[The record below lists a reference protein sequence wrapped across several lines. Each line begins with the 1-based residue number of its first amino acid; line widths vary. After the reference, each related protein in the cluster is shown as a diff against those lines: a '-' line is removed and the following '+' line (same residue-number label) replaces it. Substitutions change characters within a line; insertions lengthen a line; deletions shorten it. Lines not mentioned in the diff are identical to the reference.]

1 MAKSRRGR
9 HLRTRHKET
18 EKDSISENDQS
29 KLEDNDF
36 DDTDDNNKE
45 ENSLSD
51 TNDDQSFIVPKKRGR
66 KRKAELSL
74 KDKYVPDVDP
84 ARRGIMAQGGSLR
97 RRDTLKSTSRY
108 SPPPASTRKSLRN
121 EKLEK
126 PESKK
131 IETESIDPP
140 KIENIVVSSRKKAIN
155 QKNTISSPSRE
166 LRSKSDDEKD
176 KKANSAVSK
185 ASVSQTNK
193 KTSSSVTSAEEND
206 IELEPPEKIS
216 KSDHDH
222 KLLTRSNRRKSS
234 ESNVLSSIASE
245 KPENIVKPIKI
256 NEKTNS
262 IATTKSSQPIRSVTL
277 NSIASASKNE
287 TNQSVALSKPQTIT
301 ISATAPTITIPKLM
315 TTSSVAN
322 KIPTILKPSISTTN
336 ANKGPVRKPLS
347 LSKYLET
354 LPEIDECIH
363 NDGIPDT
370 EMQKLPDKILLVNSE
385 LPLELAVSVENQDVD
400 YLFRFLFSDKSFRL
414 FILFVM
420 FACCAKELM
429 SIL

>member
-1 MAKSRRGR
+1 M
-9 HLRTRHKET
+9 
-18 EKDSISENDQS
+18 
-29 KLEDNDF
+29 
-36 DDTDDNNKE
+36 
-45 ENSLSD
+45 
-51 TNDDQSFIVPKKRGR
+51 
-66 KRKAELSL
+66 
-74 KDKYVPDVDP
+74 
-84 ARRGIMAQGGSLR
+84 
-97 RRDTLKSTSRY
+97 
-108 SPPPASTRKSLRN
+108 
-121 EKLEK
+121 
-126 PESKK
+126 
-131 IETESIDPP
+131 
-140 KIENIVVSSRKKAIN
+140 
-155 QKNTISSPSRE
+155 
-166 LRSKSDDEKD
+166 
-176 KKANSAVSK
+176 
-185 ASVSQTNK
+185 
-193 KTSSSVTSAEEND
+193 
-206 IELEPPEKIS
+206 EPPEKIS

-400 YLFRFLFSDKSFRL
+400 YLFRY
-414 FILFVM
+414 I
-420 FACCAKELM
+420 
-429 SIL
+429 I